1 MSSQP
6 EIDEDLYSRQIGAFG
21 LETMGKLVKMRV
33 LISGLRGTGV
43 ETAKNLILAGPNTV
57 VLHDDSLVEARDMG
71 SNFYVN
77 DKDVGVTTRAQA
89 SYRKLQELN
98 SYVNV
103 RTMSGP
109 LGDAAL
115 SDFDV
120 VVLCDVHDRDER
132 IRIDNYCRQH
142 GIGSIATD
150 IYGLAGRIFVDYGD
164 KFIVHDKDGEE
175 CRTAIVSGITQDEH
189 GEVITYGEQ
198 RHGFHNGDY
207 VTFSEIEGMTELNG
221 CDPVRIKV
229 TGPYSFSIDKDTRN
243 FHSYTREGIATQV
256 KMPEPMKF
264 ISLEESEKNPVPPNE
279 GMLPVPD
286 LGKFGR
292 SEQLHLALMGLERAK
307 PNGGARSD
315 DIYKAVLEATKAINN
330 ERKANSDELSVDEVD
345 ESVVRHVAYFYESC
359 ISPMAA
365 FAGGVVAQ
373 EVVKYTGK
381 FTPLHQSLYWDMF
394 ELVND
399 DILNSKD
406 MANFTD
412 ATRYEDYVSIM
423 GKKNFDKVL
432 NSKIFLVGAGA
443 LGCEFLK
450 AFSSMGVGCGPEGKV
465 TVTDNDRIEISNL
478 NRQFL
483 FRKQHVGKQKSITAA
498 KAAKEMNPALNVKAI
513 EVRVGPETEDILDD
527 NFWESQSCMVNAL
540 DNIAARLYVDSRCVW
555 YEKPLMESGTLGTK
569 ANVQVVLPNVT
580 QSYGDSQDPPEDSI
594 PLCTLKHFPY
604 AIEHTIEWARDQ
616 FQGLFT
622 EAPQEVLTYLKD
634 PTAYVDKVLEEGATS
649 VQKDKLESV
658 KKFLSKD
665 LTMQHCVNLAVDEF
679 TDKYDHAIAQLLY
692 NFPLDHKNSDGNLFW
707 SGPKRPPQVIH
718 YDPNDEL
725 HLSFV
730 YACANLYATVLG
742 IPVNKDKEQ
751 VRDMSKKCNI
761 EPFMPRNMKIK
772 VSDDDTSTDESAP
785 CMDDEE
791 AVEALA
797 NQMRT
802 IDPKLR
808 EDLQKRITPAEF
820 EKDDD
825 TNFHI
830 DFIAAS
836 ANLRARNYKI
846 KEADRNKVKMIA
858 GKIIPA
864 IATTTAMVTGMV
876 SCELLKVLM
885 DEGKYDI
892 EKYKNSFV
900 NLALPTWILSEP
912 LPPVKTVS
920 KDYDPIAM
928 GPVRAKPE
936 GFTPWMKLVIN
947 HGPEGTLREL
957 VDWLAKEQNVEV
969 MILSSGNACLY
980 NAFLPAH
987 KKRLDEKMPQLY
999 EQITKQK
1006 IPVSRNYLVLEV
1018 SACDLD
1024 DQVDTTL
1031 PTIKYIFR

>member
-1 MSSQP
+1 MS
-6 EIDEDLYSRQIGAFG
+6 
-21 LETMGKLVKMRV
+21 
-33 LISGLRGTGV
+33 
-43 ETAKNLILAGPNTV
+43 
-57 VLHDDSLVEARDMG
+57 
-71 SNFYVN
+71 
-77 DKDVGVTTRAQA
+77 
-89 SYRKLQELN
+89 
-98 SYVNV
+98 
-103 RTMSGP
+103 
-109 LGDAAL
+109 
-115 SDFDV
+115 
-120 VVLCDVHDRDER
+120 
-132 IRIDNYCRQH
+132 
-142 GIGSIATD
+142 
-150 IYGLAGRIFVDYGD
+150 
-164 KFIVHDKDGEE
+164 
-175 CRTAIVSGITQDEH
+175 
-189 GEVITYGEQ
+189 
-198 RHGFHNGDY
+198 
-207 VTFSEIEGMTELNG
+207 ELNG
-221 CDPVRIKV
+221 CEPVQIKV
-229 TGPYSFSIDKDTRN
+229 TGPYSFSIDKDTRSY
-243 FHSYTREGIATQV
+243 HAYTREGIATQV
-256 KMPEPMKF
+256 KMPETMQF

-307 PNGGARSD
+307 PTGSARSD
-315 DIYKAVLEATKAINN
+315 AVYEAVLNATKAINE
-330 ERKANSDELSVDEVD
+330 ERKAHNDQLSLDEVD
-345 ESVVRHVAYFYESC
+345 EDVVRHVAYFYQSC

-394 ELVND
+394 ELVD
-399 DILNSKD
+399 DETLNSKD
-406 MANFTD
+406 TANFVD
-412 ATRYEDYVSIM
+412 STRYEDYVTIM
-423 GKKNFDKVL
+423 GKKNFDKVS
-432 NSKIFLVGAGA
+432 NSNIFLVGAGA

-450 AFSSMGVGCGPEGKV
+450 AFSSMGVGCGPNGKV

-498 KAAKEMNPALNVKAI
+498 TAAKEMNPALNVEAI

-527 NFWESQSCMVNAL
+527 KFWESQSCMVNAL

-569 ANVQVVLPNVT
+569 ANVQVVLPSVT

-622 EAPQEVLTYLKD
+622 ETPQEVLTYLKN
-634 PTAYVDKVLEEGATS
+634 PSEYIDKILAEGATS

-658 KKFLSKD
+658 KKFLNKD

-718 YDPNDEL
+718 YDANDEL
-725 HLSFV
+725 HLAFV

-742 IPVNKDKEQ
+742 IPVAKDKEE
-751 VRDMSKKCNI
+751 VRELSKKCNI
-761 EPFMPRNMKIK
+761 DPFVPRNMKIK
-772 VSDDDTSTDESAP
+772 VTDDDTSTEGGP

-791 AVEALA
+791 AVQTLA

-802 IDPKLR
+802 IDPELR
-808 EDLQKRITPAEF
+808 DNLQKRITPAEF

-846 KEADRNKVKMIA
+846 NEADRNKVKMIA

-885 DEGKYDI
+885 DEGKKYDI
-892 EKYKNSFV
+892 ERYKNSFV

-920 KDYDPIAM
+920 KEYDPIAM

-947 HGPEGTLREL
+947 HGPDGTLREL

-969 MILSSGNACLY
+969 KGRCECCVLACCG
-980 NAFLPAH
+980 
-987 KKRLDEKMPQLY
+987 
-999 EQITKQK
+999 
-1006 IPVSRNYLVLEV
+1006 VLLV
-1018 SACDLD
+1018 SALSFYLNP
-1024 DQVDTTL
+1024 L
-1031 PTIKYIFR
+1031 PKSIRGSALVVV